1 MENKENHKLITGF
14 MGYELNNDSIKDRHG
29 FWIDLDKFYNSWNYI
44 MEIVDKIEAIALGDN
59 YINVT
64 IGGGLHATIQDSYGE
79 LVEFNESGFDKKES
93 VFNAIVKF
101 IKWYN
106 EHLSTLEEDN
116 NKLLVEYMGYK
127 ISSNQFKDS
136 NGFWTDFDVMEKR
149 WDYLMPVVQ
158 WCFDEGADEGNTVG
172 DITHGLVDTNIS
184 ATYQAVVR
192 FIKQR
197 KEDYLEQK
205 ADSDISVMKDEGLL

>member
-1 MENKENHKLITGF
+1 
-14 MGYELNNDSIKDRHG
+14 
-29 FWIDLDKFYNSWNYI
+29 
-44 MEIVDKIEAIALGDN
+44 
-59 YINVT
+59 
-64 IGGGLHATIQDSYGE
+64 
-79 LVEFNESGFDKKES
+79 
-93 VFNAIVKF
+93 
-101 IKWYN
+101 
-106 EHLSTLEEDN
+106 
-116 NKLLVEYMGYK
+116 MGYK

-205 ADSDISVMKDEGLL
+205 ADSDISVMKDEGLLWH